1 MQVRRDSRRGVTFT
15 TSGQSGGSRGHGNL
29 SRVRRRIL
37 LALVIVLCLAVLL
50 AAALVTSLNAGP
62 ATLLPLVATL
72 LYMLVI
78 LAMCFQAIFNIR
90 LNLFI
95 WEKPE
100 NAWLNHAPTIYR
112 DPYLTF
118 TIMLPARHEEGIF
131 HATIQQVYDL
141 NYPKELMQILAI
153 CRVDDPGT
161 IAEAQ
166 AKINALGD
174 PHVQLLIFNDYPINK
189 PHALNLALQVACGD
203 VVTIFDAE
211 DQPHPD
217 ILNVINTAMLNE
229 KVDVVQSGVQ
239 LMNHNTRWFCFL
251 NVLEYFFWFKSSMH
265 FFSRVGMTPL
275 GGNTVFVR
283 RELMEQL
290 GGWDETCLTE
300 DADLGIRLCLA
311 RARLRVI
318 YDDEFVT
325 REETPYTIGQF
336 IKQRTRWN
344 QGFIQI
350 LLKREW
356 LKLETFSQRL
366 LACYVL
372 VLPEIQA
379 FFALMVP
386 VSLGMF
392 LWVKLPLWLAMF
404 SFLALYCFAL
414 AIFVDLAGL
423 HEFLKAHSREWSW
436 REAFILVLAFFP
448 YQWLL
453 AISSLR
459 AVWRAMRGTTNWEK
473 TVHILQADR

>member
-1 MQVRRDSRRGVTFT
+1 MRRG
-15 TSGQSGGSRGHGNL
+15 
-29 SRVRRRIL
+29 
-37 LALVIVLCLAVLL
+37 IVLAVVGVLGVVACLAAVLGL
-50 AAALVTSLNAGP
+50 RTSQGALFW
-62 ATLLPLVATL
+62 LPGTL
-72 LYMLVI
+72 LYVLIM
-78 LAMCFQAIFNIR
+78 LAMCLQAIFNIR

-112 DPYLTF
+112 DPCLTF

-131 HATIQQVYDL
+131 HRTIQKVYDL
-141 NYPKELMQILAI
+141 NYPKALMQIIAI

-166 AKINALGD
+166 SKIRELGD
-174 PHVQLLIFNDYPINK
+174 PNVQLLVFHDYPINK
-189 PHALNLALQVACGD
+189 PHGLNLALQVARGD

-211 DQPHPD
+211 DEPHPD
-217 ILNVINTAMLNE
+217 ILHVMNTTMLNE
-229 KVDVVQSGVQ
+229 EVDAVQSGVQ

-251 NVLEYFFWFKSSMH
+251 NVLEYFFWFKSSLH

-283 RELMEQL
+283 RELMERL
-290 GGWDETCLTE
+290 GGWDEHCLTE

-311 RARLRVI
+311 GARLRVL

-344 QGFIQI
+344 QGFLQI
-350 LLKREW
+350 LWKGEW
-356 LKLETFSQRL
+356 LRLEKLSQRL
-366 LACYVL
+366 LAFYVL
-372 VLPEIQA
+372 ILPEVQA
-379 FFALMVP
+379 LFALLVP
-386 VSLGMF
+386 VSLLMF
-392 LWVKLPLWLAMF
+392 VFVKLPLWLAMF

-414 AIFVDLAGL
+414 AIFVNLAGL
-423 HEFLKAHSREWSW
+423 HEFLRTHRRKWSW
-436 REAFILVLAFFP
+436 REACVLVLAFFP

-453 AISSLR
+453 ALSSLR
-459 AVWRAMRGTTNWEK
+459 AVWRVLRGTTNWEK
-473 TVHILQADR
+473 TMHVAGER